1 MDITKLQVSQHI
13 KDDRL
18 DRYVEIQMNTGIGEP
33 VAKFKYEDKWQII
46 TNTGV
51 ILITDS
57 RMEFLITL
65 YYVNMNKATA
75 IFRHNGQMQ
84 MPKVVYEAIQKNMAK
99 KLVKRQKGKIK
110 MKIEFAQKKEFRHFA
125 SLEVGTVFRD
135 PRTDTIHMKTECID
149 NEGDEINAIDLAT
162 GEFDCFPD
170 DAKIYAVEATLNIKE
185 W

>member
-13 KDDRL
+13 KEDRL

-33 VAKFKYEDKWQII
+33 VAKFRYEDKWQII

-99 KLVKRQKGKIK
+99 KLIKKQKGKIK
-110 MKIEFAQKKEFRHFA
+110 MKIEYEKPKQVIHFA
-125 SLEVGTVFRD
+125 ALDVGTVFKC
-135 PRTDTIHMKTECID
+135 PSYDTVYMKTECID
-149 NEGDEINAIDLAT
+149 NDGDEINSIDLST
-162 GEFDCFPD
+162 GNLGDFSD
-170 DAKIYAVEATLNIKE
+170 DAKIYPVDATLYVKE
-185 W
+185 